1 MAVITGVL
9 CKVIFFH
16 EIPITDAILLGAAIG
31 LVGQIGDLAE
41 SMLKRGAGVKDSG
54 NLLPGH
60 GGMLDRID
68 SILFCAPLLYYYARL
83 LASNF

>member
-1 MAVITGVL
+1 MAIIAAIL
-9 CKVIFFH
+9 CRVVFFR
-16 EIPITDAILLGAAIG
+16 EIPISHAIALGAAIG
-31 LVGQIGDLAE
+31 LIGQVGDLAE

-68 SILFCAPLLYYYARL
+68 SMLFCAPLLYYYARL
-83 LASNF
+83 LASSL